1 MTLEDFDRTI
11 LDIPKTKT
19 EEAISAYSSINLDH
33 LRDVAERFRKI
44 PTYEEV
50 LNKNIRLNKE
60 RQELIDYLQEQIKRC
75 EKNIEIHSKE
85 ISKLVDVKNH
95 NRHVILRV
103 RIKMA
108 KQVYEEILSKIE
120 KR

>member
-1 MTLEDFDRTI
+1 MTIEELYDLELKYQEFYNRTKDYTRNDF
-11 LDIPKTKT
+11 
-19 EEAISAYSSINLDH
+19 
-33 LRDVAERFRKI
+33 
-44 PTYEEV
+44 V
-50 LNKNIRLNKE
+50 LELIKKDDE
-60 RQELIDYLQEQIKRC
+60 KQELIDYLQEQIKRC
-75 EKNIEIHSKE
+75 EKNIKIHSKE

-120 KR
+120 KG